1 MRYELVI
8 TQKPISLTYD
18 KLLMFNVMNAT
29 KLLSLKD
36 DDFRNQYV
44 SNGLPYKR
52 FFCKALQTFHNTPGD
67 MQNIQFML
75 KKLLSHKDP
84 FVKQN

>member
-1 MRYELVI
+1 MVI

-18 KLLMFNVMNAT
+18 RLLMFNVMNAT
-29 KLLSLKD
+29 ELLSLND

-52 FFCKALQTFHNTPGD
+52 FFCKALQAFNNTPWD
-67 MQNIQFML
+67 IQNIQVML
-75 KKLLSHKDP
+75 KKLVSHKDP